1 MSADSDSSR
10 RKSHVS
16 ISGYIERQ
24 LELCRA
30 RGGESKTIPVAA
42 QLENSCHSKT
52 LWPFAFILF
61 DKLHRRM
68 DT

>member
-10 RKSHVS
+10 RESHVS

-24 LELCRA
+24 LDLCRA
-30 RGGESKTIPVAA
+30 RGGESKTTPVAA
-42 QLENSCHSKT
+42 QLENSRLSKT
-52 LWPFAFILF
+52 LRPFAFTLF

>member
-16 ISGYIERQ
+16 ISGYIERH
-24 LELCRA
+24 LDLCRA
-30 RGGESKTIPVAA
+30 REGESKTTSVAA
-42 QLENSCHSKT
+42 QLEISRLSKT
-52 LWPFAFILF
+52 LWPFAFILS